1 MKIGIIGGGAIGLL
15 FASYLGRNHNVVCQT
30 KTAAQANL
38 LKERPIE
45 LILKKDCI
53 KTEVESCQ
61 DLSKESNVDLVVVA
75 VKQYHLNSI
84 KNTLLQISQNTPL
97 LFLQNGLAHLTFIET
112 LPHRHIFVGTVEH
125 GAVKSGNIS
134 VSHNGI
140 GSTSVAVVK
149 GNEQKLDYLFKDPI
163 PLFPFRLEMD
173 YKIMLLK
180 KLFVNVLVNPLTAI
194 TSVKNGRIIENP
206 FFQEIQIQLFEELM
220 YLFPE
225 MNGEIELHDVKS
237 VCLNTSEN
245 HSSMLKD
252 FEAKR
257 TSELETIVGV
267 LISKAQREDKKIPS
281 IHLLYQLLKGKE
293 WEHSEVNGK
302 L

>member
-30 KTAAQANL
+30 KTAEQANL

-45 LILKKDCI
+45 LIVKKDCV
-53 KTEVESCQ
+53 KTEVEGCQ
-61 DLSKESNVDLVVVA
+61 DLSKARNVDLVIVA

-97 LFLQNGLAHLTFIET
+97 LFLQNGLAHLTFIEA

-149 GNEQKLDYLFKDPI
+149 GNEQKLDYLFKDSI
-163 PLFPFRLEMD
+163 PLFPFRLEVE
-173 YKIMLLK
+173 YKTMILK
-180 KLFVNVLVNPLTAI
+180 KLFVNVLINPLTAI
-194 TSVKNGRIIENP
+194 TNVKNGRIIENP
-206 FFQEIQIQLFEELM
+206 FFQEVQIQLFEELM

-225 MNGEIELHDVKS
+225 MNGKIEIDDVKS
-237 VCLNTSEN
+237 VCQNTSDN
-245 HSSMLKD
+245 YSSMFKD
-252 FEAKR
+252 FEAER

-267 LISKAQREDKKIPS
+267 LISKAQKEDKRIPS

-293 WEHSEVNGK
+293 WEYLGLNGE